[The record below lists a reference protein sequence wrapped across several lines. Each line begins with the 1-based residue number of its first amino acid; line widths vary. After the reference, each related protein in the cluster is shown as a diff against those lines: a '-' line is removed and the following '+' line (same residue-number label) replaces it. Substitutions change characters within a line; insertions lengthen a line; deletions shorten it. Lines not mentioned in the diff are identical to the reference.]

1 MVHGGMDGFDW
12 LQNFLPV
19 DSQPDHGHDPIS
31 DNEAH
36 ETHPAFND
44 AEEVAKAAVMHQQAQ
59 KTYIFMRST
68 YPRTNHALDP
78 SQAYSQAS
86 GEQYGGNKHQRNSNI
101 QSNNAPYG
109 PSEYQT
115 ARSRNITQRPN
126 PSALSQK
133 DSDALARQDAYRR
146 AQIPVGPP
154 QRSPNSRVSS
164 SEAHQSTHR
173 VRETIRS
180 TASTQRTS

>member
-1 MVHGGMDGFDW
+1 MDGFDW

-44 AEEVAKAAVMHQQAQ
+44 AEEVAQAAVMHQQAQ
-59 KTYIFMRST
+59 KTYMLMKPT

-86 GEQYGGNKHQRNSNI
+86 GEQYGGNKLQRNSNI
-101 QSNNAPYG
+101 QSNSPPSG
-109 PSEYQT
+109 PSEYQKD
-115 ARSRNITQRPN
+115 RSRNITERSN
-126 PSALSQK
+126 PSAPSQQV
-133 DSDALARQDAYRR
+133 LAAQIYQDAYRR
-146 AQIPVGPP
+146 GQIQIHPVRPP
-154 QRSPNSRVSS
+154 ERPNSKVSS
-164 SEAHQSTHR
+164 S
-173 VRETIRS
+173 
-180 TASTQRTS
+180 